1 MVVLEFTLRVS
12 LRGWSALK
20 TEGPEAPETE
30 TFSPS
35 DDACVLIMFMLIQ
48 SSVLAHSWI
57 SELRCSKFVFNK
69 KDPSGFPPVELLP
82 VPAVPAVPSPFCWK
96 FERFLLP

>member
-30 TFSPS
+30 TFPPS

-48 SSVLAHSWI
+48 SSVAHSWI

-69 KDPSGFPPVELLP
+69 KDPSGFPPVELPLP
-82 VPAVPAVPSPFCWK
+82 VPVVPSPFCWK
-96 FERFLLP
+96 FERLLP

>member
-12 LRGWSALK
+12 LRGWSALN
-20 TEGPEAPETE
+20 TEAPAPET
-30 TFSPS
+30 FPS
-35 DDACVLIMFMLIQ
+35 DDVLILIISMLMFMLIQ
-48 SSVLAHSWI
+48 SSVAHSWI

-82 VPAVPAVPSPFCWK
+82 VPVPVVPSLFCWK
-96 FERFLLP
+96 FERLLP